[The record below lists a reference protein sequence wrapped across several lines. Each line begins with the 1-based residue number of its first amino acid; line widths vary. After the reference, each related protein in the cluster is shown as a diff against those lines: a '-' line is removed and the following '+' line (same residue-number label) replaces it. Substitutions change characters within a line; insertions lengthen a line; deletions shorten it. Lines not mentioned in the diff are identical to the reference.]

1 MVCNDQDNVDNYLKN
16 EGQIEDNN
24 AKQQFQQGPT
34 CPVFPASHSVPSNNS
49 SCVLSPPNVWQ
60 MLGQVNQVP

>member
-34 CPVFPASHSVPSNNS
+34 CRIFPASHSEPGNNS
-49 SCVLSPPNVWQ
+49 SCKLVATNVWQ

>member
-24 AKQQFQQGPT
+24 AKQQFQQGPK
-34 CPVFPASHSVPSNNS
+34 SIISYLDNILL
-49 SCVLSPPNVWQ
+49 LSPFSLLASRCYDMINYV
-60 MLGQVNQVP
+60 LR